1 MLHLCRNLYSG
12 RIDSSNCC
20 LWLCEFI
27 IFFLSVLI
35 IPQETVFLEISLY
48 KFTLLFPSSAA
59 VLEVSSHSEPAPP
72 VGPSASPSLS
82 AHRPPF
88 HICLLLRTPLD
99 QFQFELHSLRKP
111 PTSHSNP
118 LSPNITHPRKGKRFK
133 SFHFGKVKLSCCWIW
148 FPPAPTWRTQQEEWR
163 LGIPTQIPRGAVHRD
178 TDKPGGCSLSG
189 SVFLAHVSFF
199 QDILLLSRLK

>member
-99 QFQFELHSLRKP
+99 QFQFELHSLRTP

-118 LSPNITHPRKGKRFK
+118 LSPNIPHPPRHILHSPQERKT
-133 SFHFGKVKLSCCWIW
+133 VQKLSFWKGET
-148 FPPAPTWRTQQEEWR
+148 F
-163 LGIPTQIPRGAVHRD
+163 
-178 TDKPGGCSLSG
+178 
-189 SVFLAHVSFF
+189 
-199 QDILLLSRLK
+199 LLLDLISTCPHLKNSAGGVTSWYSNTDP